1 MQDLWRDLSRVTLGD
16 RALDDVLSEIT
27 AIAARG
33 IPGAEAT
40 SITLIRGERAFTA
53 AYSAPMA
60 LAADEMQYER
70 GYGPCMD
77 AARGGLVLIVGD
89 MRTEQRWPDYTARVL
104 EVGVRASLSVPL
116 PYQGDLIGALN
127 VYSTTPG
134 AFSRPEAATRG
145 EEVAEAIAVAVAN
158 VDAHHR
164 VGEEARNMRLAM
176 ESRAVIEQAK
186 GVLMAQ
192 RRVDADQ
199 AFDIL
204 RAASQRA
211 NRKLRDV
218 AAGVVAS
225 TTTPPTTTPP
235 TTTPPTTTP
244 PTTAPRGGQD
254 PAGPR

>member
-27 AIAARG
+27 TIAARG

-40 SITLIRGERAFTA
+40 SITLIRGDRAFTA

-60 LAADEMQYER
+60 LAADELQYER

-77 AARGGLVLIVGD
+77 AARGGLLLHIAD
-89 MRTEQRWPDYTARVL
+89 MRTEQRWPDYAARVL
-104 EVGVRASLSVPL
+104 DVGVRASLSVPL

-127 VYSTTPG
+127 VYSGTAG
-134 AFSRPEAATRG
+134 AFSGPEAAARG
-145 EEVAEAIAVAVAN
+145 EEVAEAIAVAVVNA
-158 VDAHHR
+158 DAHHR

-176 ESRAVIEQAK
+176 QSRAVIEQAK

-192 RRVDADQ
+192 RRIGSDQ

-204 RAASQRA
+204 RAASQRS

-225 TTTPPTTTPP
+225 TTAPPTTPP
-235 TTTPPTTTP
+235 PSTAHPPPQPAAP
-244 PTTAPRGGQD
+244 PGGGKD